1 MEPPRDNWAE
11 DHRRKGTQLKKGTRQ
26 TADEARTQ
34 PNEAFCRYYQS
45 QLGPLLAKDEWDIM
59 EACMRTALPVTFRL
73 SGPPDDACAHAL
85 RDDMEARLVA
95 PLRDDMESAAL
106 QPPRPLPWYPQRLG
120 WQFDLSRATLR
131 GKSDGGRSVELR
143 RFHAWLLQE
152 AELGRVQRQEA
163 VSMVPP
169 LLLDV
174 RPGHA
179 VLDMC
184 SSPGSKTQQI
194 IELLHATS
202 IEGASGS
209 DGGCG
214 DGRGDG
220 SDGLERERVSDGRGW
235 VLANDADNKR
245 CHLLVSRAGRLR
257 SPRLVVCNHDAR
269 LLPEQI
275 GGGGLGA
282 DEAFGSGAQTALQF
296 DRVLADVPCSGD
308 GTIRKMPAIWRRWS
322 VGSGNAL
329 HSLQLQIACKGV
341 RLLKVGGRFVYS
353 TCSLNPIENEAV
365 VAALLRTFGDETL
378 RLVDVSCELPLLRRR
393 QGLRSWRVWYHAH
406 WHDTWPE
413 MEARFPRKCPP
424 FESLFPPTQAEAE
437 AMQLERCVRLL
448 PQDND
453 GGGFFV
459 AVLEKLRHHAAEAGA
474 LPEDEPECIVT
485 EGSTMLPEQLTA
497 KAKPAAAAAA
507 KATAVGGTGAAQQPA
522 PEAAAMEV
530 QVQAGAPAPAA
541 TGRTEDGA
549 GAPTAA
555 DGEAV
560 QAEKAAQAGKA
571 EKAGTAEGAA
581 DAEGSEGAGA
591 AAAVQVLHAVGGAT
605 ARNAAAA
612 AAANKFAPL
621 YVPPESMLRE
631 LVAFYGL
638 DDAFPLRRLV
648 ARSQGDTS
656 ALVLVA
662 DEVLA
667 VLRRDGGGAGAVRLI
682 STGVRLFGHD
692 GAKGVACAHRL
703 TQIGLPLL
711 LPHMRRQRATLP
723 AATLAALLRAPERV
737 GLSAE
742 EWPSSCGAEAAE
754 QLRSNC
760 VAGSVALVCRD
771 ADVPDGRPLALVAL
785 FAPSGALKPMVSKA
799 ERAATLVRLGFGA
812 DADGEDGGAA
822 AAEAMLDGHDE

>member
-1 MEPPRDNWAE
+1 MTASHQQLYSAMTEPTTATAPPRADNWAE
-11 DHRRKGTQLKKGTRQ
+11 DHRRKGTPLKKNTRQ
-26 TADEARTQ
+26 TADEARAQ
-34 PNEAFCRYYQS
+34 PNEAFCRYYRS
-45 QLGPLLAKDEWDIM
+45 QLGPLLAEDEWDSM

-73 SGPPDDACAHAL
+73 SGPPDDAGAHAL

-95 PLRDDMESAAL
+95 PLRSQESVAL
-106 QPPRPLPWYPQRLG
+106 QPPQPLPWYPQRLG

-131 GKSDGGRSVELR
+131 GKSDGGRSAELR

-174 RPGHA
+174 RPGHE

-194 IELLHATS
+194 IELLHA
-202 IEGASGS
+202 G
-209 DGGCG
+209 
-214 DGRGDG
+214 
-220 SDGLERERVSDGRGW
+220 DGLESERVSDGRGW

-275 GGGGLGA
+275 GSGGGGGDT
-282 DEAFGSGAQTALQF
+282 DEALAAEAQTVAASAAAATAALQF

-341 RLLKVGGRFVYS
+341 RLLRVGGRLVYS

-365 VAALLRTFGDETL
+365 VAALLRTFGAETL
-378 RLVDVSCELPLLRRR
+378 RLVDVSSELPLLRRR
-393 QGLRSWRVWYHAH
+393 KGLRSWRVWYHAA
-406 WHDTWPE
+406 WHESWPE

-424 FESLFPPTQAEAE
+424 FESLFPPSEAEAE

-459 AVLEKLRHHAAEAGA
+459 AVLEKLQPHAAEAGA
-474 LPEDEPECIVT
+474 LPDDEPECIVT

-497 KAKPAAAAAA
+497 KAKPAAAT
-507 KATAVGGTGAAQQPA
+507 ATATAAIAGTATATAAIEV
-522 PEAAAMEV
+522 EAEA
-530 QVQAGAPAPAA
+530 APAA
-541 TGRTEDGA
+541 TGRTEEGA
-549 GAPTAA
+549 RAPTAA
-555 DGEAV
+555 DGEAAEAT
-560 QAEKAAQAGKA
+560 AEKAEAAEA
-571 EKAGTAEGAA
+571 EKAEAEAEAA
-581 DAEGSEGAGA
+581 GS

-605 ARNAAAA
+605 VGNAAAA

-621 YVPPESMLRE
+621 YVPQGGLLRE

-723 AATLAALLRAPERV
+723 AATLAALLRAPERA
-737 GLSAE
+737 GLPAD
-742 EWPSSCGAEAAE
+742 EWAASCGADGAE
-754 QLRSNC
+754 QLRASC
-760 VAGSVALVCRD
+760 AAGSVALVCRS
-771 ADVPDGRPLALVAL
+771 AEVPDGRPLALVAL
-785 FAPSGALKPMVSKA
+785 FAPSGALKLMVSKA
-799 ERAATLVRLGFGA
+799 ERAATLVRLG
-812 DADGEDGGAA
+812 GGAEGDA
-822 AAEAMLDGHDE
+822 GDVAAEMLDAGDE